1 MKSTNKIIKCLKS
14 LKKMYRATATT
25 AKFNASANKK
35 PYCKVCHD
43 SGKSEKEYTSHWVKD
58 LSGKV
63 ICPTLLTLECRCCY
77 QLGHTVKF
85 CPVNL
90 NRNKQEERI
99 AREAAKEARLVKEE
113 ARFAKEKEVKK
124 PVNVYDL
131 LDEDDESVDGSDADF
146 EVLDG
151 SDVDFEVLDEPN
163 VTTWASIAAMSKETN
178 ESAMEAE
185 PSSLLLHLTK
195 NALEKEKEVKKEVKK
210 QVTKEVNKP
219 SIFKYSWA
227 DWPSDSEDEDY

>member
-1 MKSTNKIIKCLKS
+1 MKSTNKIIKCLK
-14 LKKMYRATATT
+14 KMYRATATT
-25 AKFNASANKK
+25 TATIGNKK

-58 LSGKV
+58 LNGKV
-63 ICPTLLTLECRCCY
+63 ICPTLLSLECRCCY

-90 NRNKQEERI
+90 NRKKQEDRI
-99 AREAAKEARLVKEE
+99 AREAAKGARLAKEE
-113 ARFAKEKEVKK
+113 VRLAKEVKK

-131 LDEDDESVDGSDADF
+131 LDEDDESVDGSVADF

-151 SDVDFEVLDEPN
+151 SVADFEVLDEPK
-163 VTTWASIAAMSKETN
+163 VTTWASIAAMSKETG
-178 ESAMEAE
+178 EAAMEAE

-195 NALEKEKEVKKEVKK
+195 NALVKEKEVKK
-210 QVTKEVNKP
+210 QVSVAPPPHNKP

-227 DWPSDSEDEDY
+227 DWPSDSEDEDNY

>member
-1 MKSTNKIIKCLKS
+1 MKSTNKIIKCLK
-14 LKKMYRATATT
+14 KMYRATATT
-25 AKFNASANKK
+25 AATSANKK

-63 ICPTLLTLECRCCY
+63 ICPTLLSLECRCCY

-90 NRNKQEERI
+90 NRKKQEERI
-99 AREAAKEARLVKEE
+99 AREAAKEARLGKEE

-146 EVLDG
+146 EVLD
-151 SDVDFEVLDEPN
+151 EPN

-178 ESAMEAE
+178 EAAMEAE

-195 NALEKEKEVKKEVKK
+195 NALEKEKEVKK
-210 QVTKEVNKP
+210 QVTKEVNKH

>member
-25 AKFNASANKK
+25 AKFTASANKK

-63 ICPTLLTLECRCCY
+63 ICPNLLSLECRCCY

-90 NRNKQEERI
+90 NRKKQEERI

-131 LDEDDESVDGSDADF
+131 LDEDDETVDGSDA
-146 EVLDG
+146 
-151 SDVDFEVLDEPN
+151 DFEVLDEPN

-195 NALEKEKEVKKEVKK
+195 NALEKEKEVKKEV
-210 QVTKEVNKP
+210 NKH

>member
-1 MKSTNKIIKCLKS
+1 MKSTNKIIKCLK
-14 LKKMYRATATT
+14 KMYRATAAT
-25 AKFNASANKK
+25 ANKK

-63 ICPTLLTLECRCCY
+63 ICPTLLSLECRCCY

-90 NRNKQEERI
+90 NRKKQEERI
-99 AREAAKEARLVKEE
+99 AREAAKEARLGKEE

-131 LDEDDESVDGSDADF
+131 LDEEN
-146 EVLDG
+146 LY
-151 SDVDFEVLDEPN
+151 
-163 VTTWASIAAMSKETN
+163 
-178 ESAMEAE
+178 
-185 PSSLLLHLTK
+185 LL
-195 NALEKEKEVKKEVKK
+195 
-210 QVTKEVNKP
+210 
-219 SIFKYSWA
+219 
-227 DWPSDSEDEDY
+227 